1 MTTRTFLGTCLII
14 IGLSAAAQAQNFH
27 TVFHSIQQVNALLDS
42 LETPHL
48 QLVVQQPDKNNMK
61 FRIAFFNPNSRHAT
75 IIIRKKDDIYF
86 HENVAGQEYASMYD
100 FNQLEDGDYQ
110 VVVVGGKEKVST
122 SISIHTETQV
132 NRQAVLH

>member
-14 IGLSAAAQAQNFH
+14 IGLSTSAQAQNFH

-122 SISIHTETQV
+122 NISIHTETQV

>member
-1 MTTRTFLGTCLII
+1 MTTRTFLGTCLLI
-14 IGLSAAAQAQNFH
+14 IGLSTYAQAQNFH
-27 TVFHSIQQVNALLDS
+27 AVFHSIQQVNALLDS
-42 LETPHL
+42 LEAPHL

-122 SISIHTETQV
+122 NISIHTETQV
-132 NRQAVLH
+132 NRQAILH

>member
-1 MTTRTFLGTCLII
+1 MTTRTFLGTCLLI
-14 IGLSAAAQAQNFH
+14 IGLSTCAQAQNFH
-27 TVFHSIQQVNALLDS
+27 TAFHSMRQVNNLLDS
-42 LETPHL
+42 LEAPHL
-48 QLVVQQPDKNNMK
+48 RVVVQQPDKKDMR
-61 FRIAFFNPNSRHAT
+61 FRISFSNPNSRHAT

-86 HENVAGQEYASMYD
+86 HENVAEQEYASMYD

-122 SISIHTETQV
+122 NISIHTETQV

>member
-1 MTTRTFLGTCLII
+1 MTTRTFFGTCLLI
-14 IGLSAAAQAQNFH
+14 IGLSTSAQAQNFH

-42 LETPHL
+42 LEAPHL

-122 SISIHTETQV
+122 NISIHTETQV

>member
-14 IGLSAAAQAQNFH
+14 IGLSTSAQAQNFH

-42 LETPHL
+42 LEAPHL
-48 QLVVQQPDKNNMK
+48 RVVVQQPDKKDMR
-61 FRIAFFNPNSRHAT
+61 FRISFSNPNSRHTT
-75 IIIRKKDDIYF
+75 IIIRKKDDVYF
-86 HENVAGQEYASMYD
+86 HENVAEQEYVSMYD
-100 FNQLEDGDYQ
+100 LNQLEDGDYQ
-110 VVVVGGKEKVST
+110 VIVVGGKEKVST

>member
-14 IGLSAAAQAQNFH
+14 IGLSTSAQAQNFH